1 MKDDSLYVEQML
13 DAVHKIC
20 TFTSGVDFITFEKN
34 QEKSSAVILQLAVIG
49 ELSKRLSEE
58 FKSRVSLPWSEIAG
72 FRNRAIHEYL
82 ALDLD
87 DVWKTVENDIPELQ
101 IALEGFGGSTP

>member
-13 DAVHKIC
+13 DAVHKIHE
-20 TFTSGVDFITFEKN
+20 FTRGVDFAFFEKN
-34 QEKSSAVILQLAVIG
+34 VEKSSAVILQLVIIG

-58 FKSRVSLPWSEIAG
+58 FKNRVPLPWNEIAG

-82 ALDLD
+82 SLDLD
-87 DVWKTVENDIPELQ
+87 DVWKTVGNDIPTLE
-101 IALEGFGGSTP
+101 IALTNK

>member
-13 DAVHKIC
+13 DATRKILK
-20 TFTSGVDFITFEKN
+20 FTSGVDFVAFEKN
-34 QEKSSAVILQLAVIG
+34 SEKSSAVILQLAVIG

-58 FKSRVSLPWSEIAG
+58 FKNRVSLPWSEIAG

-82 ALDLD
+82 SLDLD
-87 DVWKTVENDIPELQ
+87 EVWATVQNDIPVLEK
-101 IALEGFGGSTP
+101 ALEKSI

>member
-13 DAVHKIC
+13 DATRKIRD
-20 TFTSGVDFITFEKN
+20 FTKGVDFVAFEKN

-58 FKSRVSLPWSEIAG
+58 FKSRVSLPWNEIAG

-82 ALDLD
+82 SLDID
-87 DVWKTVENDIPELQ
+87 EVWKTVENDIPV
-101 IALEGFGGSTP
+101 LEATLEKSIV

>member
-13 DAVHKIC
+13 DATRKIRE
-20 TFTSGVDFITFEKN
+20 FTSGVDFTTFEKN

-58 FKSRVSLPWSEIAG
+58 FKSRVPLPWSEIAG

-82 ALDLD
+82 SLDLD
-87 DVWKTVENDIPELQ
+87 EVWGTVQNDIPVLET
-101 IALEGFGGSTP
+101 ALEKSIV

>member
-13 DAVHKIC
+13 DAVRKIRE
-20 TFTSGVDFITFEKN
+20 FTSGVDFATFEKN

-49 ELSKRLSEE
+49 ELSKRLSDE
-58 FKSRVSLPWSEIAG
+58 FKNSVSLPWQEIAG

-82 ALDLD
+82 SLDLD
-87 DVWKTVENDIPELQ
+87 EVWKTVQNDIPTLET
-101 IALEGFGGSTP
+101 ALEKSVV

>member
-1 MKDDSLYVEQML
+1 MKDDSLYVEQIL
-13 DAVHKIC
+13 DAARKIRE
-20 TFTSGVDFITFEKN
+20 FTSGVDFVAFEKN

-58 FKSRVSLPWSEIAG
+58 FKSSVSLPWNEIAG

-82 ALDLD
+82 SLDLD
-87 DVWKTVENDIPELQ
+87 DVWNTVQNDIPVLET
-101 IALEGFGGSTP
+101 ALEKSV